1 MEWEGDPEA
10 FAMSYPYVVA
20 FEPGFVEIRNIV
32 TVRGEGLAKNVTKCE
47 N

>member
-32 TVRGEGLAKNVTKCE
+32 TVRGGD
-47 N
+47 